1 MNYLIYINGMGPNY
15 KGDNIYEFIFSD
27 TLEVLGENWESKP
40 ANGYP
45 SPPDMEYIKKV
56 GTLINEEIAFD
67 LVQNS
72 DVFSVIDSMD
82 GVLALGWEKENDEDY
97 FPDDEFPIYL
107 APCYLRDGT
116 VWPKGDA
123 ELLIPAND
131 LANEIDDQMIDRK
144 SVV

>member
-1 MNYLIYINGMGPNY
+1 MSYLIYINGMGPNY

-27 TLEVLGENWESKP
+27 TLEVFGENWESKP

-56 GTLINEEIAFD
+56 GTLINEEVAFD

-82 GVLALGWEKENDEDY
+82 GVLALGWEKENDEKDFSLIRRLVFQFGETEESVKNKLY
-97 FPDDEFPIYL
+97 E
-107 APCYLRDGT
+107 RDI
-116 VWPKGDA
+116 VLQFEK
-123 ELLIPAND
+123 E
-131 LANEIDDQMIDRK
+131 
-144 SVV
+144 VVYEN